1 MTRNVRLLFTP
12 EIFQAVKAHLFPG
25 DDHEHAGVLLCGW
38 SQAVDRII
46 LTVRE
51 FHPARDGIEYTL
63 SPQMH
68 GRIEPLFIDDCLSQ
82 AQEQGLCYIA
92 IHNHLSVDWVAFSKV
107 DLRSH
112 EYGYPTLLRLNKGLP
127 VGAAVFGA
135 NSIEVDIWMP
145 EGTRHQLAEARVV
158 GSRIT
163 HLWASTAHA
172 PVCKDVNSYDR
183 QLPFLRNVGQGL
195 LSRAKVVIVG
205 VGGLG
210 SQLLEPLVRLGVRR
224 FVIIDPDRIE
234 STNYSR
240 LHGARPSDLL
250 GDGML
255 KVAIAARL
263 IKEIAPDA
271 EVLALP
277 ADVAKGDVHQQLI
290 TADFLLLAA
299 DTPEA
304 RLTCNAVAQQYYV
317 PMIQVGTKV
326 QVKPDGS
333 LQGVFGAVRH
343 VRPGDGC
350 LWCNGLVDRAG
361 LANASK
367 SKDQREAEKY
377 GVDARNPAVVTFNAE
392 VAGRTLN
399 ELLLAY
405 VTSSS
410 DLTRYPAYTLIDL
423 LSGEREIIHP
433 TKEIGCPFC
442 GSQAGG
448 FLGASN
454 SRRTPVVNA

>member
-1 MTRNVRLLFTP
+1 
-12 EIFQAVKAHLFPG
+12 
-25 DDHEHAGVLLCGW
+25 
-38 SQAVDRII
+38 
-46 LTVRE
+46 
-51 FHPARDGIEYTL
+51 
-63 SPQMH
+63 
-68 GRIEPLFIDDCLSQ
+68 
-82 AQEQGLCYIA
+82 
-92 IHNHLSVDWVAFSKV
+92 
-107 DLRSH
+107 
-112 EYGYPTLLRLNKGLP
+112 
-127 VGAAVFGA
+127 
-135 NSIEVDIWMP
+135 
-145 EGTRHQLAEARVV
+145 
-158 GSRIT
+158 
-163 HLWASTAHA
+163 
-172 PVCKDVNSYDR
+172 
-183 QLPFLRNVGQGL
+183 
-195 LSRAKVVIVG
+195 
-205 VGGLG
+205 
-210 SQLLEPLVRLGVRR
+210 
-224 FVIIDPDRIE
+224 
-234 STNYSR
+234 
-240 LHGARPSDLL
+240 
-250 GDGML
+250 ML